1 MNRNKTDAVSYLVI
15 VLCFV
20 VAAIILVQVF
30 RSITFTGSN
39 DTELLEVLRLEIM
52 IPANGFNS
60 KNEKVYFS
68 PIDGTIERE
77 KIAGAVVR
85 VGSPVLSIK
94 TGQGSTEIQSES
106 NGILSYIRDTLEG
119 TYTVDNALNG
129 SLTPQEITDPPT
141 EFERVEDGKK
151 VKEGEFICK
160 VVDNEEISYVL
171 LMNQKY
177 FSKFQVGDS
186 ATFTLTYPSN
196 LSVTGQI
203 THLEPLNEKQVLV
216 VFTTEFYVDV
226 LLNTRKIE
234 GYFTFGYQNAAI
246 LKPSTVKEVSPGE
259 YAIYYLS
266 SSTGKPVYTPI
277 QIAGY
282 QPGTEYY
289 IVSSFGSKDET
300 KPIENLRGYEVFSN
314 WKQVEKDLKS
324 NE

>member
-1 MNRNKTDAVSYLVI
+1 M
-15 VLCFV
+15 
-20 VAAIILVQVF
+20 
-30 RSITFTGSN
+30 
-39 DTELLEVLRLEIM
+39 
-52 IPANGFNS
+52 
-60 KNEKVYFS
+60 
-68 PIDGTIERE
+68 
-77 KIAGAVVR
+77 
-85 VGSPVLSIK
+85 
-94 TGQGSTEIQSES
+94 
-106 NGILSYIRDTLEG
+106 
-119 TYTVDNALNG
+119 
-129 SLTPQEITDPPT
+129 
-141 EFERVEDGKK
+141 
-151 VKEGEFICK
+151 
-160 VVDNEEISYVL
+160 
-171 LMNQKY
+171 
-177 FSKFQVGDS
+177 
-186 ATFTLTYPSN
+186 
-196 LSVTGQI
+196 
-203 THLEPLNEKQVLV
+203 EPLNEKQVLV